1 MPTGRRKLP
10 NIVLIGIDSLLADRM
25 SCYGHKRLTTPHLD
39 RFAKG
44 GTLFERYYSPHIP
57 TTSGYANMLT
67 GMDVFST
74 QVVALRHK
82 GPMRP
87 EIATLPEILR
97 NVGYASTCV
106 GFEGNPASRGFDTY
120 LNYSGWGPGEDGRSH
135 KAENLNA
142 VTLPELDRL
151 VKQKEPFLL
160 FLRHM
165 DPHSPYLPPGP
176 SSGSST
182 TAMSVIRRTSRWSP

>member
-1 MPTGRRKLP
+1 MK
-10 NIVLIGIDSLLADRM
+10 
-25 SCYGHKRLTTPHLD
+25 
-39 RFAKG
+39 
-44 GTLFERYYSPHIP
+44 
-57 TTSGYANMLT
+57 
-67 GMDVFST
+67 
-74 QVVALRHK
+74 
-82 GPMRP
+82 
-87 EIATLPEILR
+87 ATLPR
-97 NVGYASTCV
+97 VA
-106 GFEGNPASRGFDTY
+106 DTY
-120 LNYSGWGPGEDGRSH
+120 LNYSGWGPGEDSRSH